1 MKIGRKYFTPRLP
14 LVRGKSFDY
23 DYIDK
28 TSELVKQ
35 NIKNL
40 LLTIPGERVMDPD
53 FGIGVMTFLFEET
66 SLVKREIKE
75 RIRNQLQKYM
85 PYVSLKEVQVGEID
99 DNSLFIKIA
108 YEVPDLGQ
116 QDVITIDSQTGY
128 TTGGPNF
135 VV

>member
-14 LVRGKSFDY
+14 LTRGKSFDY
-23 DYIDK
+23 DYIDQ

-40 LLTIPGERVMDPD
+40 LLTIPGEKAMDPE
-53 FGIGVMTFLFEET
+53 FGIGVTTFLFEEA

-75 RIRNQLQKYM
+75 RVRNQIQKYM
-85 PYVSLKEVQVGEID
+85 PYVSLKEIKVGEID
-99 DNSLFIKIA
+99 ENSLFVKIA

-116 QDVITIDSQTGY
+116 QDVIVIDSQTGY
-128 TTGGPNF
+128 TSGGPNF

>member
-23 DYIDK
+23 DYIDQ

-40 LLTIPGERVMDPD
+40 LLTIPGERVMDPE
-53 FGIGVMTFLFEET
+53 FGIGVTTFLFEEV
-66 SLVKREIKE
+66 SMVKRELKE
-75 RIRNQLQKYM
+75 RVRNQVQRYM
-85 PYVSLKEVQVGEID
+85 PYVSVKEIQVGEID
-99 DNSLFIKIA
+99 DNSLFVKIA